1 MKISDT
7 VKSLFQRRPR
17 TAVGGIPELAVVEFT
32 HEVGGH
38 PVGTVGTVV
47 MAYPEADGYTVEL
60 GDGEG
65 NTVDLVDTRG
75 EDLRVTHV
83 LDRDLVLRPVREPD

>member
-7 VKSLFQRRPR
+7 IKSLFQQRPR
-17 TAVGGIPELAVVEFT
+17 TAVGIPEHAVVEFT

-38 PVGTVGTVV
+38 PAGTVGVV

-60 GDGEG
+60 GDGAG
-65 NTVDLVDTRG
+65 GTVDLVDTRG

-83 LDRDLVLRPVREPD
+83 LDGDLVLRRVREPD